1 MTQKRHLYKSSPFVA
16 SASSRKRG
24 RKKSNKAALA
34 SPKNKLLISRN
45 KGSWFP
51 NTSNE
56 EIENQIETPSSSSS
70 CSSSHKKLVL
80 WKEVRRESQYEV
92 SDRCHWVIDM
102 NILETYI
109 KDVAVCKECSSELSL
124 DEMVEY
130 RMGLGTRFRF
140 SCKNVDCSSHI
151 NNHGFSTTNKKGKMY
166 EINRK
171 SVLAGRI
178 VGKGRSGI
186 EKICSV
192 LGPASPINKSS
203 FAEHTVYL
211 QNQAFEMRLENLQK
225 AAKKAKQQICVQ
237 SELSNDEIVDIPT
250 CFDGSWNSRGW
261 LAKKGFASAIAENTS
276 QVIDIVFKNS
286 TCRTCDERFC

>member
-1 MTQKRHLYKSSPFVA
+1 MFTFLTEGCASGAFKSAKDFNYISTILKIQLIFIHYNYLFIILIYLSYNYSSLQLVTIFIMTQKRHLYKSSPFVA

-34 SPKNKLLISRN
+34 SPKKKLLISRN

-56 EIENQIETPSSSSS
+56 EIENQIETSS
-70 CSSSHKKLVL
+70 CSSSYKKLVL

-178 VGKGRSGI
+178 VGKGRSGS
-186 EKICSV
+186 KKYV
-192 LGPASPINKSS
+192 
-203 FAEHTVYL
+203 
-211 QNQAFEMRLENLQK
+211 AF
-225 AAKKAKQQICVQ
+225 
-237 SELSNDEIVDIPT
+237 LS
-250 CFDGSWNSRGW
+250 
-261 LAKKGFASAIAENTS
+261 
-276 QVIDIVFKNS
+276 
-286 TCRTCDERFC
+286 